1 MPIPIL
7 LDTFFRLNTLN
18 LYCDKSNGVILDFS
32 TLSGRNLQMVTL
44 KRNPPPPPSG
54 PFSLSFSRSQNS
66 RRLRKFSVFFC
77 VFSKNLGATVQWMTK
92 FVPVRKKPILTPP
105 AKTPLEH
112 LPEGLPPVQHQR
124 TFELTEEI
132 ETGFTSVTK

>member
-1 MPIPIL
+1 
-7 LDTFFRLNTLN
+7 
-18 LYCDKSNGVILDFS
+18 
-32 TLSGRNLQMVTL
+32 MVTL
-44 KRNPPPPPSG
+44 KRNPRPPPPPPPLG
-54 PFSLSFSRSQNS
+54 PLLPFFFTLSEFSTAQ
-66 RRLRKFSVFFC
+66 KVSVFFC

>member
-7 LDTFFRLNTLN
+7 LDIFFRLNTLN

-32 TLSGRNLQMVTL
+32 TLSSRNLQMVTL
-44 KRNPPPPPSG
+44 KRNPPPPPPDGLRILDGSE
-54 PFSLSFSRSQNS
+54 SFR
-66 RRLRKFSVFFC
+66 FFR

-92 FVPVRKKPILTPP
+92 FVSVRKKPILTPP
-105 AKTPLEH
+105 AKTPLKH

-132 ETGFTSVTK
+132 ETRFTSVTK

>member
-1 MPIPIL
+1 
-7 LDTFFRLNTLN
+7 
-18 LYCDKSNGVILDFS
+18 
-32 TLSGRNLQMVTL
+32 
-44 KRNPPPPPSG
+44 
-54 PFSLSFSRSQNS
+54 
-66 RRLRKFSVFFC
+66 
-77 VFSKNLGATVQWMTK
+77 MTK

-105 AKTPLEH
+105 AKTPLKH